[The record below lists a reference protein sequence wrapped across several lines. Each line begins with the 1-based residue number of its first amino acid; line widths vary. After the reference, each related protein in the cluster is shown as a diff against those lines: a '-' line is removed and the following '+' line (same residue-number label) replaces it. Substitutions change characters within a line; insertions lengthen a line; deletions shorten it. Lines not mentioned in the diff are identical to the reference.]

1 MNKPS
6 RMKLTAPLTVLL
18 FALCNLTVVRADV
31 KPAALFGDHMV
42 LQQGMSVPVWG
53 WADARRQVTAAA
65 KIDGNTIVVTAAGV
79 AAPVPVRYA
88 WNRWPE
94 GANLYNA
101 DGLPAPQFRSD
112 DWAPPAPAPAGGVSR
127 GPGDGPA
134 NSGRFDGWK
143 NIWH

>member
-53 WADARRQVTAAA
+53 GPMQGKQVTAAA

-101 DGLPAPQFRSD
+101 AGLPAPQFRSD
-112 DWAPPAPAPAGGVSR
+112 DWEAPAPAPAAAGGR
-127 GPGDGPA
+127 GPG
-134 NSGRFDGWK
+134 N
-143 NIWH
+143 